1 MFPPSDP
8 VQLTEEDLTTLKKC
22 RQLSF
27 WRGSVPFTIGAGL
40 AVTVADK
47 YGFFA
52 KRRML
57 RIPCYVV
64 SMTVGYFL
72 GKISYI
78 GECKRMFLQLNDSRI
93 KDQILRVEQFTQS
106 GGGTFQ
112 PTPDSPIIVNT
123 PVEKHPPMSY
133 AERREYYRHHPE
145 QSSPSYSN
153 SKTPEVVVT
162 DEGKK
167 QSETNS
173 SLQYFDK
180 DRPISSFYYD
190 DDYRPKD

>member
-1 MFPPSDP
+1 MFPPNDP

-40 AVTVADK
+40 AVTVADR
-47 YGFFA
+47 YGFFT

-57 RIPCYVV
+57 RIPCYVI

-72 GKISYI
+72 GKVSYI

-106 GGGTFQ
+106 GGTFQ

-133 AERREYYRHHPE
+133 AQRREYYRHHPE
-145 QSSPSYSN
+145 QSGSSPSYSN
-153 SKTPEVVVT
+153 SKPPEMGI
-162 DEGKK
+162 DESKQ
-167 QSETNS
+167 QSETKSN
-173 SLQYFDK
+173 LQYFDK

-190 DDYRPKD
+190 DDYRPKE